1 MEETTI
7 GAVLFDG
14 IEENPYLNELYD
26 AILYNYGRQLFG
38 LTNLPEKE
46 ISVPAALRFADIL
59 SKSVHTQNEE
69 THKLWAQEIVA
80 LLNALHPDDEL
91 IQYYLGSVLTSVSNF
106 RGVSLKAADYV
117 SADLLDR
124 IFTQVSKEYLRIP
137 EAENE
142 YFFRAQKEIYEK
154 FNEPY
159 FSYSAPTSL
168 GKSYI
173 MRTFIREQI
182 AKGRQCNFAIIV
194 PTKALI
200 NETTEKLTEVL
211 GPELKEKNYR
221 IVTSAGAM
229 ALEEEHNFIFAMTP
243 ERLLYLLI
251 LMKDIPIEYLFIDEA
266 HKISKKDGRS
276 AFYYKVVDMLSQR
289 STPPHIIFAS
299 PNIPNPEVYLQLIP
313 DVANRENYAYVNPVF
328 VIQVQNQT
336 GSGISDTDL
345 DDCLRK
351 IEERTGFRFQDGEV
365 VHTFGQ
371 TTSTIQINGVAVRY
385 LEPSR
390 IADEKNVKVVF
401 FKENLSTGWDCPR
414 AETMMSFRRATDATY
429 IAQLLGRMVRT
440 PMQMHIQVDDVLN
453 DVHLYLPYF
462 DAQTVEDVVKALQST
477 EGGEIPTDVIGD
489 SFENSTIETWTVRPT
504 RPAPAQRPARPKSQV
519 PGQIS
524 WGDNPSPETGYEPA
538 AQEPTQQIPAQG
550 GSTIFGTPAAP
561 TTGTTDTVRPVSGV
575 STETPA
581 NGAAAE
587 TEPTVST
594 EPEPTP
600 EDIPG
605 EPELDREAIVKAIND
620 AGLLTYDVRRVRIND
635 YLKSLFSLTRLLTQS
650 GLQPSASYDVVNEIV
665 EMIRSFIKK
674 KKDEGRYDELATQVL
689 QFKLKTQTFD
699 VFGES
704 VDDHAEM
711 DLFSTTDTDLDRQF
725 RLAELKLGNEGVGIR
740 YGTRYA
746 DDDNPAGY
754 KIDVIIFA
762 ADADCMDMLHNYAR
776 SRFHDINDANRRR
789 ITGLTERY
797 RKKYDS
803 IVSDGDIISK
813 HNFRLPETISIERSN
828 VGEAY
833 TDHLFVDNATGKAVI
848 NLNNWEKAVLQAERG
863 RSDYICWLRN
873 PPRKSWSLCIPY
885 EQNAEKKSMYPDFL
899 IIRKDEMGFVI
910 DILEPH
916 DGTRTDN
923 LGKAKGFAEYARQ
936 NPGVGR
942 LQLIRLLNGRI
953 KRLDMSRSAVR
964 DRVSHA
970 MSNDELD
977 HIFDEDGFFG

>member
-1 MEETTI
+1 
-7 GAVLFDG
+7 
-14 IEENPYLNELYD
+14 
-26 AILYNYGRQLFG
+26 
-38 LTNLPEKE
+38 
-46 ISVPAALRFADIL
+46 
-59 SKSVHTQNEE
+59 
-69 THKLWAQEIVA
+69 
-80 LLNALHPDDEL
+80 
-91 IQYYLGSVLTSVSNF
+91 
-106 RGVSLKAADYV
+106 
-117 SADLLDR
+117 
-124 IFTQVSKEYLRIP
+124 
-137 EAENE
+137 
-142 YFFRAQKEIYEK
+142 
-154 FNEPY
+154 
-159 FSYSAPTSL
+159 
-168 GKSYI
+168 
-173 MRTFIREQI
+173 
-182 AKGRQCNFAIIV
+182 
-194 PTKALI
+194 
-200 NETTEKLTEVL
+200 
-211 GPELKEKNYR
+211 
-221 IVTSAGAM
+221 
-229 ALEEEHNFIFAMTP
+229 
-243 ERLLYLLI
+243 
-251 LMKDIPIEYLFIDEA
+251 
-266 HKISKKDGRS
+266 
-276 AFYYKVVDMLSQR
+276 
-289 STPPHIIFAS
+289 
-299 PNIPNPEVYLQLIP
+299 
-313 DVANRENYAYVNPVF
+313 
-328 VIQVQNQT
+328 
-336 GSGISDTDL
+336 
-345 DDCLRK
+345 
-351 IEERTGFRFQDGEV
+351 
-365 VHTFGQ
+365 
-371 TTSTIQINGVAVRY
+371 
-385 LEPSR
+385 
-390 IADEKNVKVVF
+390 
-401 FKENLSTGWDCPR
+401 
-414 AETMMSFRRATDATY
+414 MMSFRRATDATY

-524 WGDNPSPETGYEPA
+524 WGDNLSPETGYEPA
-538 AQEPTQQIPAQG
+538 AQEPPQQIPTQG

-561 TTGTTDTVRPVSGV
+561 TTGTT
-575 STETPA
+575 
-581 NGAAAE
+581 
-587 TEPTVST
+587 
-594 EPEPTP
+594 
-600 EDIPG
+600 
-605 EPELDREAIVKAIND
+605 
-620 AGLLTYDVRRVRIND
+620 
-635 YLKSLFSLTRLLTQS
+635 LTQS

-674 KKDEGRYDELATQVL
+674 TKDEGRYDELAALVL